1 MLNIDEMKQY
11 LKENLLENRY
21 NHTLRVMET
30 AVKLAEINEVDRKKA
45 EIAALGHDIAKNM
58 TIDELKDIIEKNNIT
73 LALDEEKTPE
83 LWHAMVSPILGAEI
97 FKIKDDE
104 ILSAMRWHTTGK
116 EDMTKLEKIIYIAD
130 MIEPGRNFNG
140 VERLREIAFKDLNKG
155 ILSCLTHSLKYLL
168 DKGFP
173 ININSVKA
181 RNYLLLNKD
190 TII

>member
-1 MLNIDEMKQY
+1 MLTIDEMKQY

-30 AVKLAEINEVDRKKA
+30 AIKLAEINNVDKEKA
-45 EIAALGHDIAKNM
+45 KIAALGHDIAKNM
-58 TIDELKDIIEKNNIT
+58 TIYDLKELIEKNNIV
-73 LALDEEKTPE
+73 LSADEEKAPE
-83 LWHAMVSPILGAEI
+83 LWHAMVSPILGREV
-97 FKIKDDE
+97 FKIEDEE

-116 EDMTKLEKIIYIAD
+116 ENMTKLEKIIYIAD

-140 VERLREIAFKDLNKG
+140 VEKLREIAFKDLNQG
-155 ILSCLTHSLKYLL
+155 LLNCLTHSLKYLL

-190 TII
+190 TI